1 MATPKT
7 FSIRTFGC
15 QMNEHD
21 SERLA
26 GLLVA
31 DGLVAASDG
40 FDADVVI
47 FNTCTIRENAD
58 LKLYSALGQMKAL
71 KEQRPGMQIAVGG
84 CMAQKDREQILERAG
99 WVDVVFGTH
108 NLASAPRLLERARRE
123 GPIVEVLDAPDP
135 EANRDMAPALYAVRE
150 LAFAAWITIQ
160 TGCDNTCA
168 YCIVP
173 SVRGEEISR
182 PFDDLVLEA
191 QMLVVSG
198 VTEITVLGQ
207 NVNSYGRDITRR
219 RPLFAELLRALGAVE
234 GIERIR
240 FTSPHP
246 KDLSPD
252 TIRAMAETEAV
263 CPQLHLPLQSGSNR
277 VLSSMRRGYSV
288 ERYLERLASAR
299 AAIDDLAVTTDLIVG
314 FPGESDAQFD
324 ETLDVVAACEFD
336 SAYTFIFS
344 PREGTRGAL
353 MTDSFVADDVIKAR
367 FERLK
372 DVLDRSALRKH
383 EARVGR
389 REEVLVEG
397 PSKRNDLML
406 SGRTRQGKLI
416 HFPRDDETL
425 RAGSL
430 ALVDVVHGAPY
441 HLLGEYASTVRGP
454 KHKVRIPLL
463 SS

>member
-1 MATPKT
+1 
-7 FSIRTFGC
+7 
-15 QMNEHD
+15 
-21 SERLA
+21 
-26 GLLVA
+26 
-31 DGLVAASDG
+31 
-40 FDADVVI
+40 
-47 FNTCTIRENAD
+47 
-58 LKLYSALGQMKAL
+58 
-71 KEQRPGMQIAVGG
+71 
-84 CMAQKDREQILERAG
+84 
-99 WVDVVFGTH
+99 
-108 NLASAPRLLERARRE
+108 LERARTE

-150 LAFAAWITIQ
+150 LPFAAWITIQ

-173 SVRGEEISR
+173 AVRGREISR
-182 PFDDLVLEA
+182 PFADLVLEA
-191 QMLVVSG
+191 EMLAASG

-219 RPLFAELLRALGAVE
+219 SPLFADLLRALSRVD

-246 KDLSPD
+246 KDLSPA
-252 TIRAMAETEAV
+252 TIAAMAESATV

-277 VLSSMRRGYSV
+277 VLKAMRRGYRV
-288 ERYLERLASAR
+288 ERYLERLAQAS
-299 AAIDDLAVTTDLIVG
+299 AAIPDLAVTTDLIVG
-314 FPGESDAQFD
+314 FPGESDDDFD
-324 ETLDVVAACEFD
+324 ETLDVVASCEFD

-344 PREGTRGAL
+344 PREGTRGAS
-353 MTDSFVADDVIKAR
+353 MTAQFIAEDVIKVR

-397 PSKRNDLML
+397 PSRRNELML

-416 HFPRDDETL
+416 HFPQVDESL

-430 ALVDVVHGAPY
+430 VMVDVTHGAPY
-441 HLLGEYASTVRGP
+441 HLLGEYASTVRAP
-454 KHKVRIPLL
+454 RHKVRIPLNL
-463 SS
+463 